1 MSPLLTK
8 ILFAAASYLAG
19 AFPTGYLLVRA
30 RQKKDIRDFGS
41 GATGATN
48 VLRLQGWR
56 GALPVALVD
65 ILKGFLPALAAA
77 RMFSDPGF
85 PALCASLAVLG
96 HCFPVYIGFRGG
108 KGVATAG
115 GAMLAIAPGAA
126 GLSFAVFVLTVVL
139 TRYVSL
145 GSVLAALAFPGF
157 LLLLGAPVRA
167 ALWSLPLL
175 AVILARHAGNLRR
188 LRRGEERKL
197 GRKDP
202 AP

>member
-1 MSPLLTK
+1 MSPLPVK

-48 VLRLQGWR
+48 VMRLQGWR

-65 ILKGFLPALAAA
+65 IFKGFLPAFTAA
-77 RMFSDPGF
+77 RLFPDPAF
-85 PALCASLAVLG
+85 PALCASLAVIG

-108 KGVATAG
+108 KGVATAA
-115 GAMLAIAPGAA
+115 GAMLAIAPAAA
-126 GLSFAVFVLTVVL
+126 GMSLAVFVLTVVL

-157 LLLLGAPVRA
+157 LLIVGAPFRT

-175 AVILARHAGNLRR
+175 AVILVRHAGNLRR
-188 LRRGEERKL
+188 LLSGTERKL
-197 GRKDP
+197 GRKEP